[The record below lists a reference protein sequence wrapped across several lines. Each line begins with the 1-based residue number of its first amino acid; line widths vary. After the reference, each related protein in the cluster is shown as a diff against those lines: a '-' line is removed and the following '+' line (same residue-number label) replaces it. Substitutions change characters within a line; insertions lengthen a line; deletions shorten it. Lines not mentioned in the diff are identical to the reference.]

1 VDAFCGCEVV
11 TGVLDIG
18 GRFNGLS
25 DIDDIA
31 NLATIKGVGE
41 YLYVWGTNLTT
52 LSVFEN
58 THIANNLGINSNSQL
73 ITIDAFNQL
82 ENLNTLFITSNS
94 SLQQIN
100 GFQNLKEANVLTMA
114 LNASLTRLNGFSQ
127 LEELNGFTFQSN
139 DSFQILDELADLK
152 NINRRF
158 EITNNDL
165 LETTS
170 FQPLNGVVETVFIMD
185 NPLLKSLPAIGQL
198 TINDFLTIRDNIAL
212 SDCCELVTLLDED
225 FNNGHNAGTLT
236 LANNGNFCETKEAVL
251 ANCSDNEPCDTSICQ
266 GDVILQTQAEVDAFC
281 GCTVIEGNL
290 RIGKLIFD
298 ILSPSSL
305 ISSDVHSLANLHQLE
320 RVKGYV
326 SILNTELSDLE
337 GLNKLKQVGSNLALG
352 GNKKLLSLEGLEN
365 LTTAEGIFSLTYSLL
380 VDNLDALQNLT
391 SIGTQIIIH
400 DNTQLKSIKGLSSVQ
415 SNSYE
420 RIIIRDNP
428 VLERLDGLEKLQF
441 INGRPCCTSLLFQRN
456 NSLINID
463 ALQNIQLIKGTLSIK
478 GNQRLMDC
486 CPIVH
491 LVDNNL
497 ENGKVDGTIFFED
510 NPQFCN
516 SAAAILQN
524 CQTPPPTCDNIQIQT
539 QNNQIVIEGLT
550 APNEIVKVFDKDFNI
565 VYQCVANCEETQMA
579 GTFSVGNYT
588 VDLQLYDENW
598 VLICVEQRT
607 VVLDNSTTNPC
618 NGTNCETI
626 SPVLANI
633 PADMTVE
640 CDAIPSEPTNV
651 TATDNCD
658 DNVEVQF
665 EEVRLNRSCVDNYVL
680 TRTWTATDNCGNS
693 TQSIQVITV
702 QDATPPVLTNL
713 PADLTFNASDG
724 FDTTFPTGVD
734 NCDPNPTLTVEDAIN
749 STETEIVRTFTTT
762 DNCGNYAT
770 AQQIITIIQDGN
782 NLCDA
787 LEITTT
793 NNEISFKNIDAP
805 NSIVKVF
812 DANYQIIFDCTAT
825 CENELVVPVM
835 GEGIYHT
842 DVQFYDENWT
852 FICKDRQDIE
862 VIDDSEPCNTTICQ
876 GDVVLRTQVQVDAFC
891 GCEIIDGRLD
901 IGTQFADINSSD
913 SSDIH
918 DLSNLIG
925 IREVRQTVNIKRTK
939 LKNLRGLDSLEVIGK
954 GFGVLINEEIISLAG
969 LEKLK
974 SVGGNTTSQD
984 GFTISKNR
992 KIEQLNNLR
1001 KIEYIGDW
1009 LIIDNNPKLQS
1020 IEGLSSSRTTTL
1032 DRIFIHDNESLINLN
1047 GLENIKYIK
1056 EVNFGVISILRN
1068 KNLENVNGLE
1078 NIELIE
1084 KGFLISRNDKLAD
1097 CCGIAHLLDEDPT
1110 NGVVLG
1116 VTQIQRNLGFCNA
1129 PTTILENCENNL
1141 EASCD
1146 FVEIITTVPLGIS
1159 IQNLIAPI
1167 QIVKVF
1173 DANYATVFDC
1183 FGDCEETINLTD
1195 LAVGRYHININFYD
1209 ENWQPICEKVETVE
1223 IEANTQDRNTQLLPA
1238 DFALYPN
1245 PAELETFIDLG
1256 KLKGETVQL
1265 VLFNQFGQKISEQT
1279 VRKVAVQKERIDI
1292 STLQN
1297 GVYILQIKAAGKRP
1311 IAKKMIVNRLY

>member
-1 VDAFCGCEVV
+1 
-11 TGVLDIG
+11 
-18 GRFNGLS
+18 
-25 DIDDIA
+25 
-31 NLATIKGVGE
+31 
-41 YLYVWGTNLTT
+41 
-52 LSVFEN
+52 
-58 THIANNLGINSNSQL
+58 
-73 ITIDAFNQL
+73 
-82 ENLNTLFITSNS
+82 
-94 SLQQIN
+94 
-100 GFQNLKEANVLTMA
+100 M
-114 LNASLTRLNGFSQ
+114 
-127 LEELNGFTFQSN
+127 
-139 DSFQILDELADLK
+139 
-152 NINRRF
+152 
-158 EITNNDL
+158 
-165 LETTS
+165 
-170 FQPLNGVVETVFIMD
+170 
-185 NPLLKSLPAIGQL
+185 
-198 TINDFLTIRDNIAL
+198 
-212 SDCCELVTLLDED
+212 
-225 FNNGHNAGTLT
+225 
-236 LANNGNFCETKEAVL
+236 
-251 ANCSDNEPCDTSICQ
+251 
-266 GDVILQTQAEVDAFC
+266 ILQTQAEVDAFC
-281 GCTVIEGNL
+281 GCAVIEGDLLIGINGLQKSDINNL
-290 RIGKLIFD
+290 MTLNSLGRIDGVLSVVNTNLI
-298 ILSPSSL
+298 
-305 ISSDVHSLANLHQLE
+305 
-320 RVKGYV
+320 
-326 SILNTELSDLE
+326 DLT
-337 GLNKLKQVGSNLALG
+337 GLNQLKEAYTIGIIQNDGLKSLNGLQQIERIEETLTILKNKNLEEIDALLNLSAIGNQLNIQDNEKLASIKPLSGIKKIIAVNLIKNA
-352 GNKKLLSLEGLEN
+352 SLVSLDGLEN
-365 LTTAEGIFSLTYSLL
+365 LDSVFGVSVTGEPYLDILNNESLKDISALE
-380 VDNLDALQNLT
+380 NLKFVAGNLT
-391 SIGTQIIIH
+391 IF
-400 DNTQLKSIKGLSSVQ
+400 KSPL
-415 SNSYE
+415 
-420 RIIIRDNP
+420 
-428 VLERLDGLEKLQF
+428 LE
-441 INGRPCCTSLLFQRN
+441 
-456 NSLINID
+456 
-463 ALQNIQLIKGTLSIK
+463 
-478 GNQRLMDC
+478 DC
-486 CPIVH
+486 CPILH
-491 LVDNNL
+491 LIDEDSTNGIVLDNINL
-497 ENGKVDGTIFFED
+497 TQNAAG
-510 NPQFCN
+510 FCN
-516 SAAAILQN
+516 SKMEIMESCSMQSS
-524 CQTPPPTCDNIQIQT
+524 TCENIQIQT

-579 GTFSVGNYT
+579 GTFPAGSYT
-588 VDLQLYDENW
+588 VDLQLYDESW
-598 VLICVEQRT
+598 ALICAEQRT

-626 SPVLANI
+626 PPVLANI

-640 CDAIPSEPTNV
+640 CDAIPSESLNV

-658 DNVEVQF
+658 EDVTIEF
-665 EEVRLNRSCVDNYVL
+665 SEDRTDGSCVDAYVL
-680 TRTWTATDNCGNS
+680 TRIWTATDNCGNS
-693 TQSIQVITV
+693 TQGVQVIVVDDSTAPILSNV
-702 QDATPPVLTNL
+702 

-724 FDTTFPTGVD
+724 FDTTFPIPTD
-734 NCDPNPTLTVEDAIN
+734 NCDSEVELTVEDAVN
-749 STETEIVRTFTTT
+749 SSETEIVRTFTAT
-762 DNCGNYAT
+762 DNCGNTAT

-876 GDVVLRTQVQVDAFC
+876 GDVVLRTQVEVDAFC
-891 GCEIIDGRLD
+891 GCEIIEGRLD

-939 LKNLRGLDSLEVIGK
+939 LKNLKGLDSLEVIGK

-992 KIEQLNNLR
+992 KIEQLDNLR

-1245 PAELETFIDLG
+1245 PAESETFIDLG

-1265 VLFNQFGQKISEQT
+1265 VLFNQFGQKISVQT